1 MFENIGGKIKGLAVV
16 IFIILTIA
24 AVIAAFFL
32 IGTGN
37 DGSVL
42 FGILLLIIGPLTALI
57 TSWFLYGFGQ
67 LIENSDI
74 LVSQSKKQL
83 TGISKL
89 STNSNQKDIS
99 EEKIAESIKSSKQ
112 SAPSTTTDVK
122 RCPLCGE
129 KVTSKTCGFCGTEN
143 NLF

>member
-16 IFIILTIA
+16 IFTIFTIA

-32 IGTGN
+32 IGTGS
-37 DGSVL
+37 DGLAL
-42 FGILLLIIGPLTALI
+42 FGILLLVLGPLTALI

-74 LVSQSKKQL
+74 LVSQSKKQP
-83 TGISKL
+83 TRI
-89 STNSNQKDIS
+89 
-99 EEKIAESIKSSKQ
+99 SKQ

-122 RCPLCGE
+122 RCPICGE
-129 KVTSKTCGFCGTEN
+129 KVTSKTCSFCGTEN